1 VEMIVQQTIGIE
13 MKKAFGLIPQLIEEV
28 LKIVFFKENR
38 PLFIASI
45 EDML

>member
-1 VEMIVQQTIGIE
+1 MIVQQTIGIE

-45 EDML
+45 EGML